1 MPSSDAFSGDT
12 PQSETPSTLPP
23 TPPAAPRRRLPTWAI
38 TIPLIC
44 LAAYG
49 GYKLGQ
55 PAASTQGGFGQGQFG
70 QGAGG
75 QRAGQGAQ
83 GGAGGAAGQPG
94 QRRGQTG
101 QAGAGASGTQAQG
114 NQAQGTQA
122 AGAGAAG
129 QGTGAGRAG
138 PSGAGQARG
147 TRGQANAAQA
157 GAAPAT
163 SGQGQY
169 RRGAGGAGGAAG
181 GGVTLPVTAVTV
193 KAGTLTTN
201 RSNTGTVAPSQ
212 TSTVNSRS
220 SGTVSTISAQVG
232 QDVKAGQTVVLLSN
246 SDLNASVQSAQN
258 ALQSAQAQL
267 ANQTATLSS
276 GRTQLE
282 QAVKSAQLAL
292 QNAQQT
298 YNASKQI
305 YDAGALAK
313 SALDAQA
320 LAVQQAQGSLVTA
333 QANLNANTTS
343 STTGLRNLQISVDS
357 AKIAL
362 TQAQTA
368 AANVKVVAPFDGQ
381 ITAVPVTGGEY
392 LNAGSPAFSLVSSV
406 RTLTFNVPPSE
417 AASLTIGRQL
427 SFNAGQS
434 TYTIKVAQNPGAP
447 TGGTVPITARFIGDN
462 LPALGT
468 VGSVQYASKVGTG
481 TLIPST
487 ALQSDNN
494 KSLVYLVENGKA
506 KIQDVTVIGQA
517 SGQAVVS
524 GLKAGAQII
533 DQPPAGLI
541 DGAGVSTGAA
551 GGQGGGFG
559 GFGGG

>member
-1 MPSSDAFSGDT
+1 MPSSDISAPG
-12 PQSETPSTLPP
+12 ETPP
-23 TPPAAPRRRLPTWAI
+23 TPPNSTPPQTTPSPPARRRLPTWAI

-49 GYKLGQ
+49 GYRLGQ
-55 PAASTQGGFGQGQFG
+55 PAASSQGGFGQGQFG
-70 QGAGG
+70 QGGGQRSAQGSAQGAGG
-75 QRAGQGAQ
+75 QAGTASGAASQARTGQGQ
-83 GGAGGAAGQPG
+83 TGQGAAGQ
-94 QRRGQTG
+94 
-101 QAGAGASGTQAQG
+101 
-114 NQAQGTQA
+114 
-122 AGAGAAG
+122 AGAAG
-129 QGTGAGRAG
+129 GAG
-138 PSGAGQARG
+138 
-147 TRGQANAAQA
+147 
-157 GAAPAT
+157 
-163 SGQGQY
+163 
-169 RRGAGGAGGAAG
+169 RRGAGQSGAGAG
-181 GGVTLPVTAVTV
+181 RSGGVTLPVTAVIV

-220 SGTVSTISAQVG
+220 SGTVSQVNAQVG

-246 SDLNASVQSAQN
+246 SDLNASVQNAQN

-267 ANQTATLSS
+267 ANQTATLGSN
-276 GRTQLE
+276 RTQLE

-362 TQAQTA
+362 QQAQTA

-381 ITAVPVTGGEY
+381 ITAIPVTGGEY
-392 LNAGSPAFSLVSSV
+392 LSAGSPAFSLVSSA
-406 RTLTFNVPPSE
+406 RTLTFNVPPNE
-417 AASLTIGRQL
+417 ASALTVGRQL
-427 SFNAGQS
+427 SFNAGQQ

-447 TGGTVPITARFIGDN
+447 TGGTVPISARFIGDK

-468 VGSVQYASKVGTG
+468 VGSVQYASTVGSG

-517 SGQAVVS
+517 SGTAVVS

-541 DGAGVSTGAA
+541 DGAGVSTDSA
-551 GGQGGGFG
+551 GGQGQGGGFG